1 MGARSIAAPLTLA
14 SDSRYGLA
22 AASETG
28 VRALAMR
35 ECAAM
40 KRLQAALED
49 FGRMII
55 FAMEAAAWAFRPP
68 FRLDLVIAQM
78 ALIGVGSA
86 FIVGATGLSA
96 GMVFALQMNYALKQ
110 FAAEG
115 YVGGSVAFSLA
126 RELAPVFTALMVTG
140 RAGSAI
146 ATELGT
152 MRVTEQIDA
161 MESMAV
167 NPIQYLVVPR
177 IIASI
182 LMFPVLT
189 MIFNVI
195 GYGGGF
201 VMGVYVANI
210 PIGPFVEHTREF
222 MEPSD
227 ILHGLFKAVVF
238 GLLVS
243 IITTFRGYA
252 ATGGAKGVGEGTTR
266 GVVMSSIAVLAA
278 DYVITFIA
286 VGT

>member
-1 MGARSIAAPLTLA
+1 MLERTRAAF
-14 SDSRYGLA
+14 
-22 AASETG
+22 
-28 VRALAMR
+28 
-35 ECAAM
+35 
-40 KRLQAALED
+40 ED
-49 FGRMII
+49 FGRMIL
-55 FAMEAAAWAFRPP
+55 FAAEAAAWAVRPP
-68 FRLDLVIAQM
+68 FRLDLVLAQM
-78 ALIGVGSA
+78 AFIGVGSA
-86 FIVGATGLSA
+86 FIVGATGLAA

-126 RELAPVFTALMVTG
+126 RELSPIFTALMVTG

-146 ATELGT
+146 STELGT

-177 IIASI
+177 IIAAV

-195 GYGGGF
+195 GYGGGY
-201 VMGVYVANI
+201 VMGIYVAGI
-210 PIGPFVEHTREF
+210 PVGPFVAHTREF
-222 MEPSD
+222 MDPGD
-227 ILHGLFKAVVF
+227 ILHGLLKALVF
-238 GLLVS
+238 GLIVS
-243 IITTFRGYA
+243 VITTWRGYSA
-252 ATGGAKGVGEGTTR
+252 SGGSRGVGEGTTR
-266 GVVMSSIAVLAA
+266 AVVWSSISVLVA

>member
-1 MGARSIAAPLTLA
+1 MLR
-14 SDSRYGLA
+14 
-22 AASETG
+22 
-28 VRALAMR
+28 VRAGF
-35 ECAAM
+35 
-40 KRLQAALED
+40 ED
-49 FGRMII
+49 FGRMLI
-55 FAMEAAAWAFRPP
+55 FAGEAVAWALRPP
-68 FRLDLVIAQM
+68 FRPDLILAQM
-78 ALIGVGSA
+78 AFIGVGSA
-86 FIVGATGLSA
+86 FIVGATGLAA

-126 RELAPVFTALMVTG
+126 RELAPIFTALMVTG

-146 ATELGT
+146 STELGT

-177 IIASI
+177 IIASV

-189 MIFNVI
+189 MVFNVI

-201 VMGVYVANI
+201 VMGVYVARI

-222 MEPSD
+222 MDPSD
-227 ILHGLFKAVVF
+227 VMHGLYKALVF

-243 IITTFRGYA
+243 VITTWRGYA
-252 ATGGAKGVGEGTTR
+252 ATGGARGVGEGTTR
-266 GVVMSSIAVLAA
+266 GVVASSIAVLVA
-278 DYVITFIA
+278 DYVITFIS

>member
-1 MGARSIAAPLTLA
+1 MDR
-14 SDSRYGLA
+14 
-22 AASETG
+22 
-28 VRALAMR
+28 MR
-35 ECAAM
+35 
-40 KRLQAALED
+40 AALED
-49 FGRMII
+49 FGRMIL
-55 FAMEAAAWAFRPP
+55 FSFEAVAWAFRPP
-68 FRLDLVIAQM
+68 FRADLIVTQM
-78 ALIGVGSA
+78 AFIGVGSA

-126 RELAPVFTALMVTG
+126 RELSPIFTALMVTG
-140 RAGSAI
+140 RSGSAI
-146 ATELGT
+146 ASELGT

-177 IIASI
+177 IVASI

-189 MIFNVI
+189 MVFNVI

-201 VMGVYVANI
+201 VMGVYVARI
-210 PIGPFVEHTREF
+210 PIGPFLEHTREF
-222 MEPSD
+222 MDPAD
-227 ILHGLFKAVVF
+227 ILHGLLKAVIF
-238 GLLVS
+238 GMIVS
-243 IITTFRGYA
+243 IVTTWRGYA
-252 ATGGAKGVGEGTTR
+252 AAGGAKGVGEGTTR
-266 GVVMSSIAVLAA
+266 AVVMSSIAVLVA

>member
-1 MGARSIAAPLTLA
+1 MLR
-14 SDSRYGLA
+14 R
-22 AASETG
+22 
-28 VRALAMR
+28 V
-35 ECAAM
+35 
-40 KRLQAALED
+40 QAALED
-49 FGRMII
+49 FGRMLI
-55 FAMEAAAWAFRPP
+55 FAAEAVAWAVRPP
-68 FRLDLVIAQM
+68 FRLELVVAQM
-78 ALIGVGSA
+78 AFIGVGSA
-86 FIVGATGLSA
+86 FIVGATGLAS

-126 RELAPVFTALMVTG
+126 RELSPVFTALMVTG

-201 VMGVYVANI
+201 VMGIYVARI
-210 PIGPFVEHTREF
+210 PVGPFLEHTREF
-222 MEPSD
+222 MDPAD
-227 ILHGLFKAVVF
+227 IFHGLYKAVVF
-238 GLLVS
+238 GAIVS
-243 IITTFRGYA
+243 VITTWRGYA
-252 ATGGAKGVGEGTTR
+252 AWGGAKGVGEGTTR
-266 GVVMSSIAVLAA
+266 AVVMSSIAVLAA

-286 VGT
+286 VGV